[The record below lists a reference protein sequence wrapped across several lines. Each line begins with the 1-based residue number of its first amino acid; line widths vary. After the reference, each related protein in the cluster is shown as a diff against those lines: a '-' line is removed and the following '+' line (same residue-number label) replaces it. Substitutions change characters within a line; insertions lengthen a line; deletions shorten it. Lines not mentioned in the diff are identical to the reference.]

1 MKVDGRRQ
9 GILDL
14 LMEAGAAT
22 VDDLSARFDVSRMTI
37 HRDLDQLEQ
46 EGLLRKGR
54 GGASMQASGQFES
67 DFRYRQRLA
76 GPEKQRIAAAAAALV
91 EPGQTVI
98 IDDSSTAGG
107 MAKHLAEIRP
117 LTVITNNLA
126 VIQELAGAAGITLI
140 ALGGQ
145 YSKKFHGFFGLVA
158 DEALRSLR
166 ADIAFVSTSSIH
178 GTRAFHQDQE
188 VVQTKRLMLAAAER
202 KYLLVDHGKFGR
214 PALHFLNALD
224 CFDAVLTGDK
234 PEAAVGKALHEAGIR
249 LTVIGKD

>member
-1 MKVDGRRQ
+1 MKVDDRRQ

-14 LMEAGAAT
+14 LMESGSAT
-22 VDDLSARFDVSRMTI
+22 VDDLSAHFDVSRMTI

-46 EGLLRKGR
+46 EGLLRKVR

-76 GPEKQRIAAAAAALV
+76 GPEKQCIAAAAASLV
-91 EPGQTVI
+91 EPGQTVV

-107 MAKHLAEIRP
+107 VAGHLMDLRP
-117 LTVITNNLA
+117 LTVITNNLG
-126 VIQELAGAAGITLI
+126 VIQQLAGVAGTTLI

-145 YSKKFHGFFGLVA
+145 YSQKFHGFFGLLA

-178 GTRAFHQDQE
+178 GVRAYHQDQE

-202 KYLLVDHGKFGR
+202 RYLLVDHGKFGR
-214 PALHFLNALD
+214 PALHFFTALD
-224 CFDAVLTGDK
+224 GFDAVLTGQE
-234 PEAAVGKALHEAGIR
+234 PEEAIGRAFDEAGIR
-249 LTVIGKD
+249 LTVVGKA

>member
-1 MKVDGRRQ
+1 MKAGNRRQ

-14 LMEAGAAT
+14 LVEAGSAT
-22 VDDLSARFDVSRMTI
+22 VDELSAQFDVSRMTI

-46 EGLLRKGR
+46 EGLLRKVR

-76 GPEKQRIAAAAAALV
+76 GPEKQRIAAAAASLV

-98 IDDSSTAGG
+98 VDDSSTAGG
-107 MAKHLAEIRP
+107 VVAHLMDIRP
-117 LTVITNNLA
+117 LTVITNNLG
-126 VIQELAGAAGITLI
+126 VVQQLAGAAGITLI

-158 DEALRSLR
+158 DEALRTLR

-202 KYLLVDHGKFGR
+202 RYLLADHGKFGR
-214 PALHFLNALD
+214 PALYFFTALD
-224 CFDAVLTGDK
+224 SFDAVLTGEE
-234 PEAAVGKALHEAGIR
+234 PEGVAAGVLRDAGIR
-249 LTVIGKD
+249 LTVVGKD

>member
-1 MKVDGRRQ
+1 MKVDRRRQ
-9 GILDL
+9 VILDL
-14 LMEAGAAT
+14 LMESGSAT
-22 VDDLSARFDVSRMTI
+22 VDELSAHFDVSRMTI

-46 EGLLRKGR
+46 EGLLRKVR

-76 GPEKQRIAAAAAALV
+76 GPEKQRIAAAAASLV
-91 EPGQTVI
+91 EPGQTVV

-107 MAKHLAEIRP
+107 VAAHLMDLRP
-117 LTVITNNLA
+117 LTVITNNLG
-126 VIQELAGAAGITLI
+126 VIQQLAGAAGITLI

-145 YSKKFHGFFGLVA
+145 YSKKFHGFFGLLA

-178 GTRAFHQDQE
+178 GVRAYHQDQE

-202 KYLLVDHGKFGR
+202 RYLLVDHGKFGR
-214 PALHFLNALD
+214 PALHFFTALD
-224 CFDAVLTGDK
+224 GFDAVLTGQE
-234 PEAAVGKALHEAGIR
+234 PEEAIGRVFDEAGIR
-249 LTVIGKD
+249 LTIVGKA

>member
-9 GILDL
+9 VILDL
-14 LMEAGAAT
+14 LMESGSAT
-22 VDDLSARFDVSRMTI
+22 VDELSAHFDVSRMTI

-46 EGLLRKGR
+46 EGLLRKVR

-76 GPEKQRIAAAAAALV
+76 GPEKQRIAAAAASLV
-91 EPGQTVI
+91 EPGQTVV

-107 MAKHLAEIRP
+107 VAAHLMDLRP
-117 LTVITNNLA
+117 LTVITNNLG
-126 VIQELAGAAGITLI
+126 VIQQLAGAAGITLI

-145 YSKKFHGFFGLVA
+145 YSKKFHGFFGLLA

-178 GTRAFHQDQE
+178 GVRAYHQDQE

-202 KYLLVDHGKFGR
+202 RYLLVDHGKFGR
-214 PALHFLNALD
+214 PALHFFTALD
-224 CFDAVLTGDK
+224 GFDAVLTGQE
-234 PEAAVGKALHEAGIR
+234 PEEAIGRVFDEAGIR
-249 LTVIGKD
+249 LTIVGKA

>member
-1 MKVDGRRQ
+1 MKLDGRRQ

-14 LMEAGAAT
+14 LMEAGTAT
-22 VDDLSARFDVSRMTI
+22 VDDLSARFDVSKMTI

-46 EGLLRKGR
+46 EGLLRKVR
-54 GGASMQASGQFES
+54 GGASMQSSGQFES
-67 DFRYRQRLA
+67 DYRYRQRLA
-76 GPEKQRIAAAAAALV
+76 GPEKRRIAVAAAAFV

-98 IDDSSTAGG
+98 IDDSSTAGEV
-107 MAKHLAEIRP
+107 AKYLGEMRP

-126 VIQELAGAAGITLI
+126 VIQELSGAAGITLI

-145 YSKKFHGFFGLVA
+145 YSKKFHGFFGLLA
-158 DEALRSLR
+158 DEGLRSLR

-178 GTRAFHQDQE
+178 GTSAFHQDQE

-214 PALHFLNALD
+214 PALHFLTALD
-224 CFDAVLTGDK
+224 AFDAVLTGEEPD
-234 PEAAVGKALHEAGIR
+234 AMAGKALKDAGIR
-249 LTVIGKD
+249 LTIIDKD